1 MSLEDARQ
9 RHKQTGR
16 NDDCPCGSGK
26 KYKKCHQAEDDA
38 VISKELTRLEQEAAA
53 ELAAKAAEAAE
64 QGESEGKVDGKGEDA
79 RKKPG
84 QRGNAPQRGLRP
96 SAGGKANNLPRRG
109 AV

>member
-1 MSLEDARQ
+1 MTLEAARE
-9 RHKQTGR
+9 RHKNTGR

-26 KYKKCHQAEDDA
+26 KYKKCHQAEDDT
-38 VISKELTRLEQEAAA
+38 VISKELSRLEQAAEA

-64 QGESEGKVDGKGEDA
+64 QGDSEGKPETKGDEA

-84 QRGNAPQRGLRP
+84 NRAAAAQRGPKLGAAKP
-96 SAGGKANNLPRRG
+96 NNLPRRG